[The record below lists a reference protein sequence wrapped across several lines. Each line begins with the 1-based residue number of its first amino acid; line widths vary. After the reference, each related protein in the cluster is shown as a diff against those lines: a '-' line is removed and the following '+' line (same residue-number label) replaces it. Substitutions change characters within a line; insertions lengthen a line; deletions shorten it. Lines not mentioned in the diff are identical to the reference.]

1 MKIIRF
7 FLRGMIVFLFCI
19 SVSYAQNMSINE
31 TINERGEAVVEINVN
46 SKSDV
51 FEISKITGID
61 KFKNNSV
68 IVYLNTKQYEAVSNL
83 GLDMEIYSPYY
94 SKTRSLS
101 MANSVAEMSN
111 WDKYPTWAVL
121 QQMMLDFAT
130 DYPDICRLDTIG
142 FSEEGRAILVV
153 KISDNVNED
162 EIEPEFFFSGQ
173 MHGDEL
179 VSYILP
185 LRMIDYLLSN
195 YGSDAQVNNLINN
208 LEIWINPL
216 SNPDGTY
223 GDSETDVSGST
234 RYNANGID
242 LNRNFP
248 DPNGSWNPDGNET
261 AIENIAMMDFAAE
274 RHFVMSANS
283 HSGAEVVNYP
293 WDSWAEVHADD
304 DWLYE
309 ISRKYAD
316 TVHAN
321 APSGYFT
328 LLDDG
333 ITNGYAWYTTDGS
346 RQDYFNYYEHCREVT
361 LEWSN
366 DKLLDSEEL
375 PNHWNYNRDAML
387 NYFAEAL
394 EGVHG
399 IVTDS
404 ITDEPIEAQ
413 VFIEGHDER
422 NTQVYSELPNG
433 DYHRLLYT
441 GEWSLTFSA
450 DGYQSKTKTVNLSQ
464 DERIDMDVQ
473 LVPLSELPPQVNFY
487 ANRTEVSC
495 NPLIQFTNTTEAVG
509 DLSFEWNFGDGTS
522 SEVENPVHVYQQ
534 NGLYDVSLV
543 VTNDNG
549 VGQEIK
555 NAYIEISL
563 TSLDSVHSA
572 SLCES
577 SGSVELQAFS
587 DGEIHWF
594 ENLNDELS
602 IETGETF
609 TTPVLDA
616 SQTYYAQAIFAGET
630 NYVGETNTSDDGD
643 YDNTDTQHYLIFD
656 CFDDCEL
663 QEVTVYAET
672 TAERTISLRNAAG
685 EVLQEK
691 TLNISSGEQTI
702 SLNFELSP
710 GENYQ
715 LAVNANSGL
724 YRGRQ
729 TWTNTFDYPYEIDM
743 LSIKNSDAGIGWGT
757 SEQVYPYFYNW
768 KVKSPDCYT
777 ERQAVYAV
785 INESPSVDFNWD
797 AEGLNVTF
805 ENLSNNYT
813 DLFWSFGDETT
824 SEETNPQHAYSQA
837 GEYVVTLT
845 AYNDCGDMIDSETIS
860 ISESSINQNEKKP
873 IVIYPNP
880 AKHAVTIQFLNG
892 SDYTKVEFIDLAG
905 KILHQESIQS
915 NEINWSVEQYQT
927 GMYLVRF
934 IREDGSVE
942 HQKIM
947 IKH

>member
-7 FLRGMIVFLFCI
+7 FLRGVVVFLFCI
-19 SVSYAQNMSINE
+19 SVSYAQDMSIIE
-31 TINERGEAVVEINVN
+31 TISERGEAVVKINLN

-61 KFKNNSV
+61 KFENNSA
-68 IVYLNTKQYEAVSNL
+68 IVYLNAKQYEAVSNL

-162 EIEPEFFFSGQ
+162 EIEPEFLLSGQ

-195 YGSDAQVNNLINN
+195 YGSNAQVDNLINN

-234 RYNANGID
+234 RYNANGVD

-261 AIENIAMMDFAAE
+261 AIENIAMMNFATE
-274 RHFVMSANS
+274 RHFVMAANS

-375 PNHWNYNRDAML
+375 PAHWNYNRNAML

-404 ITDEPIEAQ
+404 ITGEPIEAQ

-433 DYHRLLYT
+433 DYHRLLYV

-487 ANRTEVSC
+487 ASRTEVSC
-495 NPLIQFTNTTEAVG
+495 NPYIQFTNTTEAVG
-509 DLSFEWNFGDGTS
+509 DLSFEWDFGDGSS
-522 SEVENPVHVYQQ
+522 SEEENPLHVYQQ

-543 VTNDNG
+543 VTNENG
-549 VGQEIK
+549 AGQEIK

-616 SQTYYAQAIFAGET
+616 SQTYYAQAVFAGET
-630 NYVGETNTSDDGD
+630 NYVGETNTSDDGG

-656 CFDDCEL
+656 CFDQCEL

-672 TAERTISLRNAAG
+672 AAERTISLRNAAG

-702 SLNFELSP
+702 SLNFELAP

-743 LSIKNSDAGIGWGT
+743 LSIKNSDDGIGWGT

-805 ENLSNNYT
+805 ENLSSNYT
-813 DLFWSFGDETT
+813 DLLWSFGDETT
-824 SEETNPQHAYSQA
+824 SEETNPQHVYSQA

-845 AYNDCGDMIDSETIS
+845 AYNDCGDMTDSETIS
-860 ISESSINQNEKKP
+860 ISESSINQNEKNL

-905 KILHQESIQS
+905 KVLHQESIQS
-915 NEINWSVEQYQT
+915 NEIKWSVEQYQT

>member
-7 FLRGMIVFLFCI
+7 FLRGVLVFLLCM
-19 SVSYAQNMSINE
+19 SVAYAQDLSIIE
-31 TINERGEAVVEINVN
+31 TIIERREAVVKINVN

-61 KFKNNSV
+61 KFENNSPV
-68 IVYLNTKQYEAVSNL
+68 VYLNAKQYGAVSGL
-83 GLDMEIYSPYY
+83 GLEMEIYAPYY

-101 MANSVAEMSN
+101 MANSIAEMSN

-162 EIEPEFFFSGQ
+162 EIEPEFLLSGQ

-195 YGSDAQVNNLINN
+195 YGSNAQVDNLINN

-234 RYNANGID
+234 RYNANGVD

-261 AIENIAMMDFAAE
+261 AIENIAMMNFAAE

-333 ITNGYAWYTTDGS
+333 ITNGYAWYTTNGS

-375 PNHWNYNRDAML
+375 PVHWNYNRNAML

-433 DYHRLLYT
+433 DYHRLLYA

-487 ANRTEVSC
+487 ANQTEGSC
-495 NPLIQFTNTTEAVG
+495 NPVIQFTNTTEAVG
-509 DLSFEWNFGDGTS
+509 DLSFEWNFGDGSS
-522 SEVENPVHVYQQ
+522 SEEENPLHVYQQ

-543 VTNDNG
+543 VTNENG
-549 VGQEIK
+549 AGQEIK

-577 SGSVELQAFS
+577 NGSLELQAFS
-587 DGEIHWF
+587 DGEILWF

-616 SQTYYAQAIFAGET
+616 SETYYAQAIFAGET
-630 NYVGETNTSDDGD
+630 NFVGETNTSDDGD

-656 CFDDCEL
+656 CFDHCEL

-691 TLNISSGEQTI
+691 TLNISAGEQTI

-768 KVKSPDCYT
+768 EVKSPDCYT

-785 INESPSVDFNWD
+785 INESPSVDFYWD

-805 ENLSNNYT
+805 ENLSSNYI
-813 DLFWSFGDETT
+813 DLLWSFGDETT

-845 AYNDCGDMIDSETIS
+845 AYNDCGDMTDSETIS
-860 ISESSINQNEKKP
+860 ISESLINQNEKNP

-892 SDYTKVEFIDLAG
+892 LDYTKVEFIDLTG
-905 KILHQESIQS
+905 KILHQEGIQS

-934 IREDGSVE
+934 FHENGSVE
-942 HQKIM
+942 YQKIM